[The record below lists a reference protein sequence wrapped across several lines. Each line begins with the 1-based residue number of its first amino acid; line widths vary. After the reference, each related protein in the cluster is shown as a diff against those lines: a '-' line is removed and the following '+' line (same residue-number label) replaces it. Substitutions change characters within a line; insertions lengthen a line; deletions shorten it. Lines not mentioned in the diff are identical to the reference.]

1 MRAAGV
7 LLLTDIDLPV
17 YYRVGGTMFVKSARR
32 SLAVAAA
39 GIVAAILLTAC
50 GGVSEPAGAPASAS
64 EPTLPPTMASELVSL
79 PPTEPLATATPEPTP
94 TPAVGA
100 TAPATPAA
108 SADTAASAVAVG
120 ESCAPSADLTFD
132 DRPPQGG
139 TLVRLFSDPTSLDPH
154 QIGDVTSS
162 IVVGEIFGGLVT
174 LGLDYQPAL
183 DLAESCT
190 ISPDGT
196 VYTFVLR
203 DNAQFH
209 DGKPVT
215 ANDVKWSIERA
226 ADPDTLSTNAQNYLG
241 DIIGVNAKLE
251 GTVSEVSGVRVIDD
265 RTIEFTIDAP
275 KSFFLA
281 KLSYP
286 TAYVLDP
293 EQVDESGDWLEQ
305 PNGTGPFKLDR
316 YDVGE
321 LLILERNDG
330 YHLGPPHIQSV
341 QMILSG
347 GSAMIMYENDEIHLT
362 GVGLDDLPRLLDPND
377 PLNPEL
383 HRSPHDFD
391 VFYVG
396 LNVEQPP
403 FDDVKVRQAM
413 NYAIDLAG
421 IAENVLDGRVSP
433 ASGVIPPG
441 FPSYNE
447 NLRGYSYNPDLAR
460 ELIQESKYADALA
473 SGDFPRVTLS
483 ISGSFGA
490 QVPAYLEVMLEQWRQ
505 ELGIEIDVQQTE
517 WATFLQDVN
526 DRKYQMFSLGWV
538 ADYPDPE
545 NFLDLLFRT
554 GSHNNNT
561 SYSNPEVDR
570 LLAEAAVERDRERR
584 FHLYN
589 QVEQMILDD
598 APWVWTWFS
607 GEGYALIKPE
617 VSDYFLLQMSI
628 PKYRYI
634 YFNR

>member
-1 MRAAGV
+1 
-7 LLLTDIDLPV
+7 
-17 YYRVGGTMFVKSARR
+17 MFVKPIRLPRVTGVAIAIA
-32 SLAVAAA
+32 LAA
-39 GIVAAILLTAC
+39 AAILLTAC
-50 GGVSEPAGAPASAS
+50 GGVSEPAGVSAPA
-64 EPTLPPTMASELVSL
+64 PTAVA
-79 PPTEPLATATPEPTP
+79 PTEPAPATATPAPTATSAAAAAPTIAATATP
-94 TPAVGA
+94 TQPPVAMSA
-100 TAPATPAA
+100 ESAAADAAPA
-108 SADTAASAVAVG
+108 G

-174 LGLDYQPAL
+174 LSLDYQPAL
-183 DLAESCT
+183 DLAESCY
-190 ISPDGT
+190 ISADGT

-203 DNAQFH
+203 ENAQFH

-215 ANDVKWSIERA
+215 AHDVKWSIERA
-226 ADPDTLSTNAQNYLG
+226 ADPETLSQNAQNYLG
-241 DIIGVNAKLE
+241 DIIGVNAKLD
-251 GTVSEVSGVRVIDD
+251 GQASEVSGVRVIDD

-293 EQVDESGDWLEQ
+293 EQVDDEGDWLDQ
-305 PNGTGPFKLDR
+305 PNGTGPFKLER

-330 YHLGPPHIQSV
+330 YHLGPPHIENV

-362 GVGLDDLPRLLDPND
+362 GVGIDDLPRLLDPDD
-377 PLNPEL
+377 PLNPQL
-383 HRSPHDFD
+383 QRSPQDFD
-391 VFYVG
+391 VFYIG
-396 LNVEQPP
+396 LNVDQPP
-403 FDDVKVRQAM
+403 FDDVKVRQAL
-413 NYAIDLAG
+413 NYAIDLDG

-433 ASGVIPPG
+433 ARGVIPPG

-447 NLRGYSYNPDLAR
+447 NLTGYSYNPDLAR
-460 ELIQESKYADALA
+460 ELLQESGYADAWA
-473 SGDFPRVTLS
+473 SDDFPRITLS

-490 QVPAYLEVMLEQWRQ
+490 AVPAYLEVILEQWNQ
-505 ELGIEIDVQQTE
+505 ELGISVDIQQTE

-526 DRKYQMFSLGWV
+526 DRKYQMFALGWV

-554 GSHNNNT
+554 GSQNNNT
-561 SYSNPEVDR
+561 NYSNPEVDR
-570 LLAEAAVERDRERR
+570 LLAEAAIERDRDRR
-584 FHLYN
+584 FQIYN
-589 QVEQMILDD
+589 RVEQMIVDD

-634 YFNR
+634 YFNQ